1 MPTTVQ
7 LTLPTPHPAQQ
18 KIIAEAKRFN
28 VVCCGRR
35 WGKTTLGQ
43 DRLVHPALRGKPVA
57 WFSPTYRSLS
67 DAWRALASTL
77 HAITVRKSDSE
88 HRLELRGGGVIEA
101 WSLDNSDAGRGR
113 AYAAVVIDEAAL
125 VANLDRAWQESIRPM
140 LTDYRG
146 DAWFLSTPKGTANFF
161 HTLHQ
166 KGHGLLRGEWRS
178 WSMPASANPF
188 IDPAEIEAAK
198 EDLSDL
204 AYAQEYLAQFVSWQ
218 GAVFRKILDAVS
230 SAPAT
235 GKAAV
240 IGADWGRVNDY
251 TVFVVLSDAGE
262 LLELDR
268 FRGIEYSLQRARLQA
283 LYERHGKPP
292 IIAEQN
298 SIGGPVIEQLARDGL
313 KVKPFVTT
321 NASKSEAVEALALA
335 FERGDIRILNDP
347 ALIGELQAFEAKPL
361 PSGLMRYEACAGGH
375 DDTVMALAI
384 AWQGIASAKKQ
395 RSDRE
400 FFAGLG
406 EVNRSLAGSRYG
418 TGNGGDM
425 DRLPHEGGTHG
436 GFGSFSGNQRRRW
449 RM

>member
-1 MPTTVQ
+1 M
-7 LTLPTPHPAQQ
+7 
-18 KIIAEAKRFN
+18 
-28 VVCCGRR
+28 
-35 WGKTTLGQ
+35 
-43 DRLVHPALRGKPVA
+43 DRLIHPALRGKPVS

-67 DAWRALASTL
+67 DAWRTLASTL

-146 DAWFLSTPKGTANFF
+146 DAWFLSTPKGTANYF
-161 HTLHQ
+161 HTLFQ
-166 KGHGLLRGEWRS
+166 KGVGPRGEWRS
-178 WSMPASANPF
+178 WSMPTRANPF
-188 IDPAEIEAAK
+188 IDAGEIEAAR

-204 AYAQEYLAQFVSWQ
+204 AYAQEYEAQFVSWQ

-240 IGADWGRVNDY
+240 IGADWGRVNDF
-251 TVFVVLSDAGE
+251 TVFAVLSDAGE

-283 LYERHGKPP
+283 LYERHGQPT

-321 NASKSEAVEALALA
+321 NASKAEAIEALALA
-335 FERGDIRILNDP
+335 FERSEIRILNDP

-384 AWQGIASAKKQ
+384 AWQGVAVSKKQ
-395 RSDRE
+395 RLDRE
-400 FFAGLG
+400 FFSGLS

-425 DRLPHEGGTHG
+425 DRLPHEGGT
-436 GFGSFSGNQRRRW
+436 FGSFSGNQRRRW